1 MISVKDRASN
11 RVDDPFLID
20 KMAAEL
26 PGIFLWMLEGLKRL
40 LANQYR
46 FTLSE
51 RTRKNLE
58 AVMADGNNLDQFM
71 ASDKYLRFAEDA
83 AARSTHLFY
92 AYSKWCMENLETPV
106 SQKRF
111 SQFLFKSA
119 GKYNLT
125 FSKHIGGEYR
135 GYKGVCVRPDCAR
148 S

>member
-1 MISVKDRASN
+1 
-11 RVDDPFLID
+11 
-20 KMAAEL
+20 
-26 PGIFLWMLEGLKRL
+26 
-40 LANQYR
+40 
-46 FTLSE
+46 
-51 RTRKNLE
+51 
-58 AVMADGNNLDQFM
+58 
-71 ASDKYLRFAEDA
+71 
-83 AARSTHLFY
+83 
-92 AYSKWCMENLETPV
+92 MENLETPV

>member
-1 MISVKDRASN
+1 MISVKDRDPN

-125 FSKHIGGEYR
+125 FSKHIGGEYL

-148 S
+148 L

>member
-1 MISVKDRASN
+1 MISVKDRDPN

-26 PGIFLWMLEGLKRL
+26 PGIFLWALEGLKRL

-51 RTRKNLE
+51 QTRKNLE

-71 ASDKYLRFAEDA
+71 ASAKYLRFSEDG
-83 AARSTHLFY
+83 AARSTHLFC
-92 AYSKWCMENLETPV
+92 AYSRWCVENLETPV

-119 GKYNLT
+119 GKYGLT

-135 GYKGVCVRPDCAR
+135 GYKGVSVRPDCALN
-148 S
+148 